1 MKTKHG
7 ILILT
12 QHPEQKGMAIINNDM
27 TAGILCGMR
36 CEDIIRA
43 VNSHDA
49 LVEACEVALTA
60 IEVLYRHTKPL
71 SITAVD
77 VLTERTQE
85 IEQAID
91 RAKENL

>member
-1 MKTKHG
+1 MRTKHG
-7 ILILT
+7 VLILT
-12 QHPEQKGMAIINNDM
+12 QHPEQKGIAIINNDM

-49 LVEACEVALTA
+49 LVEACKAGLKFIDSNFYTSPLPPD
-60 IEVLYRHTKPL
+60 LYKL
-71 SITAVD
+71 M
-77 VLTERTQE
+77 
-85 IEQAID
+85 EQAID